1 MDRWQKFVRWRLCG
15 LVVLLVASLVEPAKA
30 ELPSMIQRKIL
41 FSDPQR
47 AAVRISFTQTKGHG
61 FARPENNID
70 FAGRAEELL
79 HEAIGGRVEPWQKV
93 PGATGELK

>member
-1 MDRWQKFVRWRLCG
+1 MDRWQNFVHWRLCG

-47 AAVRISFTQTKGHG
+47 AAIRISFTQTKAMDSRVQKTTSILPVAQKNFYMKPSAAASNRGKKC
-61 FARPENNID
+61 R
-70 FAGRAEELL
+70 ELP
-79 HEAIGGRVEPWQKV
+79 AS
-93 PGATGELK
+93 